1 MKRILCLTVVLMLL
15 GMPVM
20 ADDVSEYITDDMEEN
35 LPDGIVGDEG
45 ISYKVIID
53 TVTKALKN
61 VLPRVL
67 GGMSALLAVIVL
79 SALFSVLAGSVQSK
93 GIQRG
98 LGYLSTACIAVT
110 VYNNLLNVWE
120 AMAELMSRINGFMV
134 TLTPVTT
141 LLYATGGNLT
151 TAAVNNTAMGIIL
164 TVFETICFHCI
175 KPILQICFGFS
186 IINAL
191 CEVVDL
197 RRLGNFLRRTYTT
210 VLLFVI
216 SSMIAIL
223 SLQNMLSASKDSLG
237 MRTVKFAAANSI
249 PIVGGALGE
258 AAATVGVSMSAIR
271 SSFGA
276 LAILAL
282 IMMIFPTVMSM
293 WLNKISFSLMSAVCS
308 VFGLTKEEGI
318 VSGGAELMN
327 FALAI
332 TVSSAVMFIISI
344 YLFASAQAVVGG

>member
-20 ADDVSEYITDDMEEN
+20 ADDVSEYITDDMDEN

-79 SALFSVLAGSVQSK
+79 SALFSVLAGSVESK

-98 LGYLSTACIAVT
+98 IGYLSTACIAVT

-191 CEVVDL
+191 CEGVDL

-216 SSMIAIL
+216 
-223 SLQNMLSASKDSLG
+223 
-237 MRTVKFAAANSI
+237 
-249 PIVGGALGE
+249 
-258 AAATVGVSMSAIR
+258 
-271 SSFGA
+271 
-276 LAILAL
+276 
-282 IMMIFPTVMSM
+282 
-293 WLNKISFSLMSAVCS
+293 
-308 VFGLTKEEGI
+308 
-318 VSGGAELMN
+318 
-327 FALAI
+327 
-332 TVSSAVMFIISI
+332 
-344 YLFASAQAVVGG
+344 